1 MSALPAGTCF
11 PSNPEIKA
19 SRDPLKKGRL
29 DFAAVNAAALRELPT
44 LLARWLPDGR
54 VNGREYEARNPTAI
68 AYGLVMNQAY
78 IASGCDLRMA
88 FGGMG

>member
-1 MSALPAGTCF
+1 MGAAKRTYFYLYVILDIYSRRVVGWCVVDAE
-11 PSNPEIKA
+11 NA
-19 SRDPLKKGRL
+19 SLFQELFEDTILKNEVPPGQL
-29 DFAAVNAAALRELPT
+29 T
-44 LLARWLPDGR
+44 LHADRG
-54 VNGREYEARNPTAI
+54 APTAI